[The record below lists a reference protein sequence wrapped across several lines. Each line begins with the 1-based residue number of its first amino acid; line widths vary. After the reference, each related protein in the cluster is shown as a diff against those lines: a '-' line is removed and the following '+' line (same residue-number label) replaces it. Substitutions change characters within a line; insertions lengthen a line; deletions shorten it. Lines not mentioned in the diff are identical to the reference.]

1 MNRQAL
7 EKKVIPHREQTL
19 YHDTNSTIISGKIPR
34 LMIAAPASG
43 SGKTLITCAL
53 LQLLKRQGKK
63 TAAFK
68 CGPDYIDPMFHRS
81 VLGIHSVNL
90 DSYFVKP
97 KVLKELALE
106 HMEGK
111 DIAVM
116 EGVMGLY
123 DGTGGLQENGSSYE
137 IACITDTPVVL
148 VVDAAGM
155 GRSLLA
161 LLSGFLQYDRA
172 GLIKGV
178 ILNKISEMF
187 YPSIKAAIEK
197 ELPLSVLGYFPKQQ
211 KLQFGSRHLGLLL
224 PEEIEGLQEK
234 TEQGASVLEKT
245 VDIQGLMRMAQ
256 EAPELQTES
265 SSIRPVVSGVKIGV
279 AQDEAFCFYY
289 EDNLRLLQKLGAVL
303 CPFSVLHSEALPEGI
318 QGLLLGGGYPEL
330 FAEKLQENRA
340 MRAAVAQAAERGM
353 PILAECGGFLY
364 LQEYLTQDGDPRSV
378 RRYVMSGAAKGTGYN
393 RSGLVRFGYVELSTE
408 LENTFLKP
416 GETIRGHE
424 FHYYD
429 STSPGEDC
437 LACKPS
443 GKTWRCIQAGP
454 EHWWGFPHLYYYS
467 NPEFAAAFLR
477 RAAEYAA
484 G

>member
-1 MNRQAL
+1 MNRQIRGSRAISQGEEAL
-7 EKKVIPHREQTL
+7 
-19 YHDTNSTIISGKIPR
+19 YNDSNSTRISGKIPR

-53 LQLLKRQGKK
+53 LQFLKQQGKT

-68 CGPDYIDPMFHRS
+68 CGPDYIDPMFHKS
-81 VLGIHSVNL
+81 VLGIPSVNL

-97 KVLKELALE
+97 KLLKQLALE

-111 DIAVM
+111 EIAVM

-123 DGTGGLQENGSSYE
+123 DGAGGLQENGSSYE

-148 VVDAAGM
+148 VADAAGM

-161 LLSGFLQYDRA
+161 LLAGFLQYDRA

-178 ILNKISEMF
+178 ILNKTSGMF
-187 YPSIKAAIEK
+187 YPSLKAAIEK

-211 KLQFGSRHLGLLL
+211 ELQLGSRHLGLLL

-234 TEQGASVLEKT
+234 TEQAAEVLERT

-265 SSIRPVVSGVKIGV
+265 SSIRPVVSGVRIGV

-303 CPFSVLHSEALPEGI
+303 CPFSLLHSEALPEGI
-318 QGLLLGGGYPEL
+318 EGLLLGGGYPEL

-364 LQEYLTQDGDPRSV
+364 LQEYLTQDGDPQSV
-378 RRYVMSGAAKGTGYN
+378 RRYAMSGVAEGTGYN
-393 RSGLVRFGYVELSTE
+393 RSGLVRFGYVELTTQ
-408 LENTFLKP
+408 LAHTFLKP

-429 STSPGEDC
+429 NTSPGEDC
-437 LACKPS
+437 LAHKPS

-454 EHWWGFPHLYYYS
+454 NHWWGFPHLYYYS

-477 RAAEYAA
+477 RAAEYADR
-484 G
+484 